1 MADNTSSPGK
11 RAGEHTAAEQAQ
23 PKKQKLQ
30 KPILVVLPG
39 ARGKLAIDVEDMLI
53 PRLREMFDV
62 RIRSG
67 PWNTG
72 DVKATNNIS
81 SAASL
86 GPQEEGA
93 SAWYIMGASFG
104 CRVAAAVVSEHITAT
119 VPSLLLIGYPA
130 YGPPKENGKGNDS
143 RLDALMK
150 LPPTTRVMFIS
161 GEKCEFIN
169 KHVPDGHARGQ
180 ALFEDEIIPGLQCS
194 AQVHMSAGAG
204 ATAFPGAKGK
214 KAAACEE
221 MIGWIQEFA
230 NL

>member
-1 MADNTSSPGK
+1 
-11 RAGEHTAAEQAQ
+11 
-23 PKKQKLQ
+23 
-30 KPILVVLPG
+30 
-39 ARGKLAIDVEDMLI
+39 
-53 PRLREMFDV
+53 MFDV

-72 DVKATNNIS
+72 EVKAASKTS
-81 SAASL
+81 S
-86 GPQEEGA
+86 QEEGA

-150 LPPTTRVMFIS
+150 LPPTTQVMFSS

-180 ALFEDEIIPGLQCS
+180 VLFEDEIIPSLQCF